1 MTLGLNNV
9 LSLLRYCINTNTPRQ
24 CFESGVRCLL
34 NAACQNASLR
44 RCEKLIRD
52 YLIDGFLLFHRI
64 AFRVFGETLSIANR
78 LRIF

>member
-9 LSLLRYCINTNTPRQ
+9 LSLLRYCINTNSPRR
-24 CFESGVRCLL
+24 CFESGVQCLL

-44 RCEKLIRD
+44 CCEKLIRD
-52 YLIDGFLLFHRI
+52 YLIDGFLLFRRI